1 MARHFLRDF
10 LRDREGNVILI
21 FALASLAV
29 VGSVGVAVDAGRS
42 EMVQAKLQNAV
53 DSAALAAGSSASTAN
68 LTTVA
73 TKYVNVNFSQGNL
86 GAVLG
91 PVTATLSADKKVVT
105 VSATATLSTSM
116 MKVLGQNTVNLDA
129 TSEVTRANKGM
140 ELLLVLDNTGS
151 MNSPVNSS
159 NSGVSKISALR
170 TAVAGSGGL
179 LDILYGSTGSTPNNT
194 VPNLWVGIVPFSQ
207 AVNIGTGTN
216 WVNSNSYDWGHPAQP
231 WQGCVMA
238 RVPDDSTD
246 DTPATMK
253 FDAYY
258 APTTGKIV
266 TPTSGTGVA
275 GTCASNNGINSWK
288 CTVQTGSGSRL
299 KNVLTYDYSTT
310 NGPGDNKG
318 PNTLCPQQVQP
329 MVAEKNTLVTSVN
342 SLTAAGSTFIN
353 TGMAWGYRMLSP
365 KWRNLWG
372 GEMNTNK
379 LPLDY
384 NTPLMNKVVVLMT
397 DGMNSFS
404 SGNFTNYGFLTD
416 NQLGKT
422 KTMNNGDAYSVSA
435 EKVLDDRTLQ
445 ICSALKAQGVIIYT
459 IGFGQDDSNNFS
471 SATSVN
477 GPLLKA
483 CATSG
488 AYYFLAPTNADLQT
502 AFAAIG
508 DSLANLRISK

>member
-1 MARHFLRDF
+1 MRQFIRDF

-21 FALASLAV
+21 FALSSLAV
-29 VGSVGVAVDAGRS
+29 VGAVGVAVDAGRS

-53 DSAALAAGSSASTAN
+53 DSASLAAGASASTAD
-68 LTTVA
+68 LTAVA
-73 TKYVNVNFSQGNL
+73 TKYVTVNFSQGNL
-86 GAVLG
+86 GATLG
-91 PVTATLSADKKVVT
+91 PVTATLSTDKKIVT
-105 VSATATLSTSM
+105 VSATATLDTSV
-116 MKVLGQNTVNLDA
+116 MKVFGRNTVNLAA
-129 TSEVTRANKGM
+129 TSQVTRANKGM

-159 NSGVSKISALR
+159 DSSVTKIAALR

-231 WQGCVMA
+231 WEGCVMA

-246 DTPATMK
+246 DVPATMK

-258 APTTGKIV
+258 ATTTGLIT
-266 TPTSGTGVA
+266 TPTSGSGVA

-288 CTVQTGSGSRL
+288 CTVTTGSGSSK
-299 KNVLTYDYSTT
+299 KNVLTYDYSQS
-310 NGPGDNKG
+310 GQGDVKG

-329 MVAEKNTLVTSVN
+329 MVAEKNTLVTEVN
-342 SLTAAGSTFIN
+342 SLTAAGSTMIN

-365 KWRNLWG
+365 NWRGLWG
-372 GEMNTNK
+372 GEMNTNN
-379 LPLDY
+379 LPLNY

-404 SGNFTNYGFLTD
+404 SGNFTNYGFLSD
-416 NQLGKT
+416 NQLGTT
-422 KTMNNGDAYSVSA
+422 KSMNNGYAYNGSA
-435 EKVLDDRTLQ
+435 EQALDNRTLA
-445 ICSALKAQGVIIYT
+445 ICNTLKANGVIIYT

-471 SATSVN
+471 SPTSVN

-483 CATSG
+483 CASSE
-488 AYYFLAPTNADLQT
+488 AYYFLAPTNAQLQT

-508 DSLANLRISK
+508 DSLANLRISQ

>member
-1 MARHFLRDF
+1 MIRNFLRASD
-10 LRDREGNVILI
+10 GNVVLI

-29 VGSVGVAVDAGRS
+29 VGSVGAAVDVGRG

-53 DSAALAAGSSASTAN
+53 DAASLAAGASASTAN
-68 LTTVA
+68 LNAVA
-73 TKYVNVNFSQGNL
+73 TKYVTLNFSQGNL

-91 PVTATLSADKKVVT
+91 PVTTTLSTDKKIVT
-105 VSATATLSTSM
+105 VSATATLNTSM
-116 MKVLGQNTVNLDA
+116 MKVFGQNTIDLDA
-129 TSEVTRANKGM
+129 TSQVTRANKGM

-151 MNSPVNSS
+151 MNSAVNSS

-170 TAVAGSGGL
+170 TAVAGTGGM
-179 LDILYGSTGSTPNNT
+179 LDIIYGSTGGTANNT

-207 AVNIGTGTN
+207 AVNIGTSTN
-216 WVNSNSYDWGHPAQP
+216 WVNSNTYDWGNPSQP

-238 RVPDDSTD
+238 RVPKDSTD
-246 DTPATMK
+246 DTPATLK

-258 APTTGKIV
+258 APTTGKIT
-266 TPTSGTGVA
+266 TPTSGSGVSGSCSA
-275 GTCASNNGINSWK
+275 NGGINSWK
-288 CTVQTGSGSRL
+288 CTVLSNS
-299 KNVLTYDYSTT
+299 KNVLTYDYSYY
-310 NGPGDNKG
+310 NSLGDNKG
-318 PNTLCPQQVQP
+318 PNALCPQAVQS

-342 SLTAAGSTFIN
+342 SMTAAGSTFIN

-365 KWRNLWG
+365 KWRGLWG
-372 GEMNTNK
+372 GEMNTNN

-384 NTPLMNKVVVLMT
+384 KTPLMNKVVVLMT

-404 SGNFTNYGFLTD
+404 SGNFTNYGFLSD
-416 NQLGKT
+416 NQLGTT

-435 EKVLDDRTLQ
+435 EKQLDDRTLAV
-445 ICSALKAQGVIIYT
+445 CNALKANGVIIYT
-459 IGFGQDDSNNFS
+459 IGFGQDDTNNFS

-483 CATSG
+483 CATSE
-488 AYYFLAPTNADLQT
+488 AYYFLAPTNAQLQT

-508 DSLANLRISK
+508 DSLANLRISQ